1 MKKRNHRILT
11 VLLCLLLLLCGCGS
25 GKQSASSTE
34 MAVAETM
41 AAAEDVFA
49 GNSDGGF
56 RAAGALNAPAALMEE
71 EAGTANAAEPI
82 PSARKLIR
90 NVSMYVETDDFDT
103 LLDGIRR
110 QTEALGGYTE
120 RSDISGQRTNYQG
133 SPLPRSAYLT
143 IRIPSP
149 KLDTFT
155 ASVENGSNVI
165 NKSETTEDVTLQ
177 YSDIESRKKS
187 LTIEQERIW
196 ELLEKADSLD
206 AVITLEK
213 RLSEIRYELES
224 MESQLRLYDNQ
235 VDYSTVNLS
244 IDEVTVYTPTAPETI
259 GERIKS
265 GFSRRISDVSEFCVN
280 LFVAVITSSP
290 VWLPLALLLLAVLSF
305 LRSRKKKTKQ
315 KELPSPDST
324 AAPSDP
330 THS

>member
-1 MKKRNHRILT
+1 MKKRNCRIFT

-25 GKQSASSTE
+25 GKQSAFTTE

-41 AAAEDVFA
+41 AAAEDVFE

-71 EAGTANAAEPI
+71 EAGTADAAEPI

-110 QTEALGGYTE
+110 QTESLGGYTE
-120 RSDISGQRTNYQG
+120 RSDISGQRTSYQG

-155 ASVENGSNVI
+155 ASVENGANVI
-165 NKSETTEDVTLQ
+165 NKSETTEDVTLR

-235 VDYSTVNLS
+235 VDYSTVDLT
-244 IDEVTVYTPTAPETI
+244 IEEVTVYTPTAPETI
-259 GERIKS
+259 SERIRNGFAGSLKS
-265 GFSRRISDVSEFCVN
+265 VSDFLIN
-280 LFVAVITSSP
+280 LFVAVIAASP
-290 VWLPLALLLLAVLSF
+290 IWISLLGVLLIGFAMFKIFRKRKAKKEDRSEENNTLS
-305 LRSRKKKTKQ
+305 K
-315 KELPSPDST
+315 
-324 AAPSDP
+324 
-330 THS
+330 HS